1 MAAPSARL
9 STPSVTLDHNKWPE
23 LAADRL
29 ASRAML
35 RSGVRRAVL
44 TTALL
49 YRAPS
54 PTPPALPIR
63 SHTRAQATHGG
74 HQRRHPEL
82 HAAAR
87 CDDAATRLGVKKK
100 IYGPTDFVFPN
111 QTPTQTVSLIPTPRL
126 YTKDRTS
133 L

>member
-44 TTALL
+44 TTARRLRHPRRPAH
-49 YRAPS
+49 RA
-54 PTPPALPIR
+54 
-63 SHTRAQATHGG
+63 HTHGPK
-74 HQRRHPEL
+74 RPM
-82 HAAAR
+82 AATN
-87 CDDAATRLGVKKK
+87 AAIQNSMQQLAATTRLGVKTK
-100 IYGPTDFVFPN
+100 IYPN
-111 QTPTQTVSLIPTPRL
+111 SLRL
-126 YTKDRTS
+126 SEPNPNPNRLSDSYPA
-133 L
+133 LVH